1 MAESLW
7 LHFNCTFR
15 NVEMFAFIAFAAC
28 GEEYEND
35 CDYEVFIL
43 SLESFF
49 SAEGVSKRLHSH
61 PRDGDKKSQME
72 GKEFGRVF
80 EAWQVA
86 GTRAVSLT

>member
-1 MAESLW
+1 
-7 LHFNCTFR
+7 
-15 NVEMFAFIAFAAC
+15 MFAFIASVAC

-35 CDYEVFIL
+35 CDYEVFILFIL

-49 SAEGVSKRLHSH
+49 SAEGVSKRLHPHSHSH
-61 PRDGDKKSQME
+61 PHPRAGDKKSQMA

-86 GTRAVSLT
+86 GTPAQCP